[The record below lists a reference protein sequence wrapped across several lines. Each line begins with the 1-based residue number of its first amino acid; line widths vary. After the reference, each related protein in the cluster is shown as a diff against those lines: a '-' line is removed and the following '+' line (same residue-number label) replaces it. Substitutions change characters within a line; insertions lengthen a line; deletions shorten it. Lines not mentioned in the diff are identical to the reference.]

1 MSGSKQHFITSKIS
15 IWGYKSLEVNQADC
29 VNSKGKADHTI
40 VQSRCVFLRLSVKTN
55 YLMSHL
61 QLATTRQLGLYSQ
74 AGDVFSSGIYSPH
87 CCPARKTSIHSPAAP
102 QVK

>member
-1 MSGSKQHFITSKIS
+1 MRSKIS
-15 IWGYKSLEVNQADC
+15 IWGYESLALNQVD
-29 VNSKGKADHTI
+29 SLDFKEKADHTT
-40 VQSRCVFLRLSVKTN
+40 VQSLCVFLSLSVKMN

-87 CCPARKTSIHSPAAP
+87 CYPARKTSIHSPAAP

>member
-1 MSGSKQHFITSKIS
+1 MEI
-15 IWGYKSLEVNQADC
+15 NQVDC
-29 VNSKGKADHTI
+29 LNSKEIADH
-40 VQSRCVFLRLSVKTN
+40 VQSLCVFLSLSVKTY

-61 QLATTRQLGLYSQ
+61 LLATTRQLGLYSQ

-87 CCPARKTSIHSPAAP
+87 CCPARKTASHSPAAS

>member
-1 MSGSKQHFITSKIS
+1 MCGPEQHFISLEIS
-15 IWGYKSLEVNQADC
+15 VLGYKSLDENQEDRF
-29 VNSKGKADHTI
+29 STKGKADRTTG
-40 VQSRCVFLRLSVKTN
+40 QSLRVFPSLTAETN

-61 QLATTRQLGLYSQ
+61 QPATTRQLGLYSQ

-87 CCPARKTSIHSPAAP
+87 CCPARKTSTHSPAAP